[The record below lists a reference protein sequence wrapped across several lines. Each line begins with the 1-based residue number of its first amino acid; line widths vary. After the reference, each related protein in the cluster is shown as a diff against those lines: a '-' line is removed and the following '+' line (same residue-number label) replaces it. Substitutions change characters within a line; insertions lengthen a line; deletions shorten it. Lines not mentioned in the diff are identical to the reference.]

1 MSAVSSFLQQLVY
14 QGMQDNTVQDFTE
27 GQGTVKPFA
36 QFSAAADAGI
46 LDKAIKAKG
55 VDEATIIEVLVRRS
69 NAQRQQIKAAYQQSA
84 SKPLDVALKAALKGE
99 LEEVV
104 LGLLMTPAQYDAFI
118 LHGAMKGLGTDEDT
132 LKDLD
137 AAIKSETS
145 GDFRNALLSLCKG
158 TRSEDRAVDET
169 LADKDARAL
178 YEAGE
183 KRKGT
188 DCATFIDI
196 LTSRNPSHL
205 RRVFQ
210 LYSKYSKVDVAK
222 ALDLEL
228 KGDIENCLI
237 SVVKCA
243 GNKSAFFAEKLNQ
256 AMKASGSGYKGKI
269 LTRILVSRSEI
280 DLAHI
285 KQEYQK
291 IFSKS
296 LYQDIQ
302 DDTKGDYEKILLALV
317 RYVKRSRGSTED
329 WKIEVMLH
337 RARQGIPY
345 GLQSSLLPVYLR
357 GAGHSLTRISLTKI
371 LYFPWV
377 LKVLWAPLVDRTGT
391 KRCWLV
397 GTVAGLAL
405 TCLVS
410 ATISPD
416 VQYMGVAGSL
426 LAMNVLASV
435 QDIAVDGA
443 AVRLLRGQGELGL
456 GNTVQVVGY
465 KAGSVFAGG
474 GLLAVIDVAGWGW
487 MFALLACVYGGVALF
502 VWGAPVLDGE
512 SARGQ
517 GEGRR
522 GSKDVM
528 QPWKVWRKLLS
539 VPGTPWTMFYVLTYK
554 LAQASIKGDGGNS
567 CGMEGAGIGP
577 DVELPWEESSWR
589 RECAYWG
596 LNPPQRK
603 RCQSAHVALSATVA
617 ELRQKREQGAITMFP
632 LFLLDHHMTA
642 RELGVWNGVV
652 AMAFSI
658 CGSSIGGFLLS
669 QYSVGLLMRRVFM
682 MRTVSMVFQ
691 SSLLVVL
698 EPSPLMK
705 GMAVLSLSLQH
716 FIAGLITTLTFT
728 TMMNCTQRAEESIQ
742 ATHYSF
748 LATLEVLGK
757 LSFSAL
763 AGGMVDTV
771 GFPIAFIL
779 FLFLTSS
786 SALHVWRAT
795 ETGVL
800 KEQLKE
806 QPHILGKIE
815 SDSPN

>member
-1 MSAVSSFLQQLVY
+1 MNDKLV
-14 QGMQDNTVQDFTE
+14 F
-27 GQGTVKPFA
+27 
-36 QFSAAADAGI
+36 
-46 LDKAIKAKG
+46 
-55 VDEATIIEVLVRRS
+55 
-69 NAQRQQIKAAYQQSA
+69 
-84 SKPLDVALKAALKGE
+84 
-99 LEEVV
+99 
-104 LGLLMTPAQYDAFI
+104 LGLLYFI
-118 LHGAMKGLGTDEDT
+118 
-132 LKDLD
+132 
-137 AAIKSETS
+137 
-145 GDFRNALLSLCKG
+145 
-158 TRSEDRAVDET
+158 
-169 LADKDARAL
+169 
-178 YEAGE
+178 
-183 KRKGT
+183 
-188 DCATFIDI
+188 
-196 LTSRNPSHL
+196 
-205 RRVFQ
+205 
-210 LYSKYSKVDVAK
+210 
-222 ALDLEL
+222 
-228 KGDIENCLI
+228 
-237 SVVKCA
+237 
-243 GNKSAFFAEKLNQ
+243 
-256 AMKASGSGYKGKI
+256 
-269 LTRILVSRSEI
+269 
-280 DLAHI
+280 
-285 KQEYQK
+285 
-291 IFSKS
+291 
-296 LYQDIQ
+296 
-302 DDTKGDYEKILLALV
+302 
-317 RYVKRSRGSTED
+317 
-329 WKIEVMLH
+329 
-337 RARQGIPY
+337 QGIPY

-377 LKVLWAPLVDRTGT
+377 LKVLWAPLVDRTCT

-410 ATISPD
+410 AAISPD

-435 QDIAVDGA
+435 QDIAADGA

-512 SARGQ
+512 SLRGQ

-554 LAQASIKGDGGNS
+554 LG
-567 CGMEGAGIGP
+567 
-577 DVELPWEESSWR
+577 
-589 RECAYWG
+589 
-596 LNPPQRK
+596 
-603 RCQSAHVALSATVA
+603 
-617 ELRQKREQGAITMFP
+617 EQGAITMFP

-669 QYSVGLLMRRVFM
+669 QYRPPGCIKLACLNRDILVADTLPLSTDLRPVF
-682 MRTVSMVFQ
+682 T
-691 SSLLVVL
+691 L
-698 EPSPLMK
+698 
-705 GMAVLSLSLQH
+705 LSLSLQH

-795 ETGVL
+795 ETGIL

-806 QPHILGKIE
+806 QPQ
-815 SDSPN
+815 

>member
-1 MSAVSSFLQQLVY
+1 MMNDKLV
-14 QGMQDNTVQDFTE
+14 F
-27 GQGTVKPFA
+27 
-36 QFSAAADAGI
+36 
-46 LDKAIKAKG
+46 
-55 VDEATIIEVLVRRS
+55 
-69 NAQRQQIKAAYQQSA
+69 
-84 SKPLDVALKAALKGE
+84 
-99 LEEVV
+99 
-104 LGLLMTPAQYDAFI
+104 LGLLYFI
-118 LHGAMKGLGTDEDT
+118 
-132 LKDLD
+132 
-137 AAIKSETS
+137 
-145 GDFRNALLSLCKG
+145 
-158 TRSEDRAVDET
+158 
-169 LADKDARAL
+169 
-178 YEAGE
+178 
-183 KRKGT
+183 
-188 DCATFIDI
+188 
-196 LTSRNPSHL
+196 
-205 RRVFQ
+205 
-210 LYSKYSKVDVAK
+210 
-222 ALDLEL
+222 
-228 KGDIENCLI
+228 
-237 SVVKCA
+237 
-243 GNKSAFFAEKLNQ
+243 
-256 AMKASGSGYKGKI
+256 
-269 LTRILVSRSEI
+269 
-280 DLAHI
+280 
-285 KQEYQK
+285 
-291 IFSKS
+291 
-296 LYQDIQ
+296 
-302 DDTKGDYEKILLALV
+302 
-317 RYVKRSRGSTED
+317 
-329 WKIEVMLH
+329 
-337 RARQGIPY
+337 QGIPY

-397 GTVAGLAL
+397 GTVAGLAM
-405 TCLVS
+405 TCLLS
-410 ATISPD
+410 ATITPD
-416 VQYMGVAGSL
+416 VQYMSVAGSL

-435 QDIAVDGA
+435 QDIAADGA

-512 SARGQ
+512 PARGQ

-539 VPGTPWTMFYVLTYK
+539 VPGTTWTMFYVLTYK
-554 LAQASIKGDGGNS
+554 LG
-567 CGMEGAGIGP
+567 
-577 DVELPWEESSWR
+577 
-589 RECAYWG
+589 
-596 LNPPQRK
+596 
-603 RCQSAHVALSATVA
+603 
-617 ELRQKREQGAITMFP
+617 EQGAITMFP

-669 QYSVGLLMRRVFM
+669 QYSIGLLMRRVFM
-682 MRTVSMVFQ
+682 MRTISMVFQ

-698 EPSPLMK
+698 EPSPMMK
-705 GMAVLSLSLQH
+705 VMAVLSLSLQH

-806 QPHILGKIE
+806 QPK
-815 SDSPN
+815 